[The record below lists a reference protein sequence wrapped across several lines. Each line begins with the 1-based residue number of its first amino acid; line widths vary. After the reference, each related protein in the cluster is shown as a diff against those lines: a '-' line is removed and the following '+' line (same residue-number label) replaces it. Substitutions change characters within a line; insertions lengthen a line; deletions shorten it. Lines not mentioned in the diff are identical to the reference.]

1 MVVARYCKWVG
12 LAVALG
18 WGATA
23 VAQTQ
28 ATLNAEKNRL
38 ARMEQSLENR
48 MVEAEDFEN
57 ELLAYDYK
65 LGEARDSLEEA
76 RENYEQSRIEL
87 TRAEREHKRNADT
100 NSERQLRKA
109 KHAFKMAQR
118 GVDSRS
124 RRVEI
129 IQSNYEELKAEE
141 QSVQQAIARSRDRIA
156 AQKSKVDGLVAAML
170 QKAESARRAEKL
182 AKSQPPVKKPEL
194 PEPSMAKAA
203 EAQDT
208 GSSAAAQGEAL
219 DEIDEELLAYV
230 KREQARLKELMAEK
244 GEGQGTHTFKS
255 LTLES
260 SRGDPHDFEFLGHNQ
275 YRVVAPVEAGL
286 QTYEVSGFSTLKF
299 RRTIPA
305 EDAGKN
311 YVFILDARRLSR
323 PRLIMYPEYALSYL
337 D

>member
-1 MVVARYCKWVG
+1 MVVARYCKWFW
-12 LAVALG
+12 LAVVLG

-57 ELLAYDYK
+57 EVLAYDYK

-87 TRAEREHKRNADT
+87 TRAEREHKRVGDSD
-100 NSERQLRKA
+100 SERQLRKA
-109 KHAFKMAQR
+109 KHAFEMAKR

-129 IQSNYEELKAEE
+129 IQSNYDELQAEQKE
-141 QSVQQAIARSRDRIA
+141 VEQAIARSRDRIA
-156 AQKSKVDGLVAAML
+156 AQKRKVDGLVTAML
-170 QKAESARRAEKL
+170 EKAEASRRAAKL
-182 AKSQPPVKKPEL
+182 AKSQAPVKKPEL
-194 PEPSMAKAA
+194 PEPSMAKASP
-203 EAQDT
+203 EPE
-208 GSSAAAQGEAL
+208 SSDVPQTQKP

-230 KREQARLKELMAEK
+230 KRERARLKELMEEGGK
-244 GEGQGTHTFKS
+244 GEGKHTFKS
-255 LTLES
+255 LTLSS
-260 SRGDPHDFEFLGHNQ
+260 SRGERHDFEFLGHNQ

-299 RRTIPA
+299 RRTIPG

-311 YVFILDARRLSR
+311 YVFVLDARRLSR